1 MAIAGKK
8 ALFKVSAV
16 AGGAG
21 AYNAVDEINDIS
33 MSHSGGTLDTTK
45 FNNDYM
51 ARIYGLKDV
60 SFSLSG
66 TWDADDTNGQVAIRN
81 AWLNETELWVQY
93 LPNGTTGFKAQV
105 VVSSCEIKSAVAGRC
120 DFSATLDL
128 AGGVA
133 PAAV

>member
-8 ALFKVSAV
+8 ALVKVSTV

-21 AYNAVDEINDIS
+21 AYNTVDEIGEVS

-60 SFSLSG
+60 SFSISG
-66 TWDADDTNGQVAIRN
+66 TWDSADTNGQVAIRN
-81 AWLNETELWVQY
+81 AWLNETELWFQY
-93 LPNGTTGFKAQV
+93 LPDGSAGFKAQV
-105 VVSSCEIKSAVAGRC
+105 VVSSCEIKSSVGGRC
-120 DFSATLDL
+120 EFSATLDL